1 MKMSTMKKKYFA
13 PHIRVLEIQGDDVI
27 MQGSKVYTD
36 DPQNPRDALSRE
48 MLFDEEFEEW

>member
-1 MKMSTMKKKYFA
+1 MKKKYSA
-13 PHIRVLEIQGDDVI
+13 PHIRVLDVQGDEVI

-48 MLFDEEFEEW
+48 IMYEEEFEEW

>member
-1 MKMSTMKKKYFA
+1 MKKKYFA
-13 PHIRVLEIQGDDVI
+13 PRVEVLDIEGEDVI

-48 MLFDEEFEEW
+48 TMFDEEFEEW

>member
-1 MKMSTMKKKYFA
+1 MKKRYET
-13 PHIRVLEIQGDDVI
+13 PRMRVLQLEGDKAV

-48 MLFDEEFEEW
+48 IIYDEEFDEW